1 MLRVRCKNAVVSS
14 RSVLDSLLADA
25 RTSRNTRE
33 TFAADRSYQ
42 FRVKLGRLRLLE
54 LSSPFIFGF
63 CFISFRFVSY
73 RFVLRLIIR
82 IIIVTFLSFSLSFV
96 ASSPI
101 FFFLLTFFSLF
112 IVFILFIYFFSFVLP
127 RFISLLFGKNFQHRY
142 RAKGGNNGDRS
153 TVIERE
159 K

>member
-82 IIIVTFLSFSLSFV
+82 IIIVTFLSLTLSRHVPSYIFLTFSFLFLVHRFYFFFYFFFVSFRLSFLV
-96 ASSPI
+96 LYRFCSVK
-101 FFFLLTFFSLF
+101 TFNVVTAQEEG
-112 IVFILFIYFFSFVLP
+112 ITETEV
-127 RFISLLFGKNFQHRY
+127 Q
-142 RAKGGNNGDRS
+142 
-153 TVIERE
+153 
-159 K
+159 